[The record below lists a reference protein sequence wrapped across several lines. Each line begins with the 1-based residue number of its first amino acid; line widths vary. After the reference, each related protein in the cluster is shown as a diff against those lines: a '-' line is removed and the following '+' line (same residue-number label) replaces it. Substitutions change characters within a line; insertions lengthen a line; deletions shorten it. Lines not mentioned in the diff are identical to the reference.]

1 MDKSHILSGTDGRF
15 WSYGCPILIVRQ
27 GVGKGTQN
35 KMATTD
41 NLLLV
46 LFLVTRN
53 FRQFAICDKNWR
65 EILIN
70 QFSVRMS

>member
-15 WSYGCPILIVRQ
+15 WSYGCPVPIVRH
-27 GVGKGTQN
+27 GVGKGTQI

-46 LFLVTRN
+46 LFSLQKISDN
-53 FRQFAICDKNWR
+53 LPY
-65 EILIN
+65 LIRIGEKYLLIS
-70 QFSVRMS
+70 FLYV